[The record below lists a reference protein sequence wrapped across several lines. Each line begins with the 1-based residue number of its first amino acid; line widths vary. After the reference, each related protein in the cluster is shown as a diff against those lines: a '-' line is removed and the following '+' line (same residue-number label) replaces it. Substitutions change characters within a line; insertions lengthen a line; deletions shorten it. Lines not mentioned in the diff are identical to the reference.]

1 MRLSSQPVRP
11 RPLQLDHHKQ
21 RCTISGFYNN
31 FEPASMASETCAHRD
46 IQQFDNLRCCMS
58 CGETLYLWLPPQG
71 SEHIPP
77 AKTHSSTSSLA
88 HTYSDLRLST
98 GNAIRLVV
106 LLPGSFTD
114 PMCCTIATVD
124 PYKEQYD
131 ALSYTWATEDGDDRK
146 TGRIHCPDGI
156 VPVTENCE
164 AALRKLRLL
173 SAPRQLWVD
182 AICIDQTNIRERNHQ
197 VGLMDQIFRLAST
210 VHICIQDSGHRY
222 TECINWLKYERL
234 HSPDSIIITQTR
246 ELFRRRY
253 FSRVWVWG
261 IDLFLQIRMLTSY
274 QYVLYHL
281 ENKK

>member
-21 RCTISGFYNN
+21 RCSISGFYNN

-114 PMCCTIATVD
+114 PICCTIATVD
-124 PYKEQYD
+124 PYKERYD
-131 ALSYTWATEDGDDRK
+131 ALSYTWATEDGEDRK
-146 TGRIHCPDGI
+146 TGRIHCHDGVI
-156 VPVTENCE
+156 PVTENCE
-164 AALRKLRLL
+164 AALRTLRFS

-182 AICIDQTNIRERNHQ
+182 AISIDQTNIDERNHQ
-197 VGLMDQIFRLAST
+197 VGMMGTIFRLAST
-210 VHICIQDSGHRY
+210 VHICIQDSSRRY
-222 TECINWLKYERL
+222 TEGINWLKSETFF
-234 HSPDSIIITQTR
+234 SPEPISITQIR
-246 ELFRRRY
+246 EVFRRRY

-261 IDLFLQIRMLTSY
+261 IDSYLQIRLLTSLK
-274 QYVLYHL
+274 YVFLYL
-281 ENKK
+281 ASVK